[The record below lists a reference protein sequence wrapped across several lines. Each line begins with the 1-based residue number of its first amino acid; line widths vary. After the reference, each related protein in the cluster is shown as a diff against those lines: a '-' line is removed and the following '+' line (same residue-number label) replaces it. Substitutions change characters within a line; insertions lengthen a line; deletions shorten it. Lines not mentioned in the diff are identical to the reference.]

1 MKIASNMQSF
11 LGNDVINLARKHPA
25 LLGLVVLV
33 VGGFA
38 TYAVCYGIGFVCDWL
53 TMEHGLSFI
62 RFASQSPDINDYVFR
77 PLGGMMVI
85 CTLWLAFVICTILY
99 WIVLAISTG
108 LGNWFLRKYC
118 RNKPL

>member
-1 MKIASNMQSF
+1 MKIASIMQSF
-11 LGNDVINLARKHPA
+11 LGNDVINLARKRPA

-33 VGGFA
+33 VGGFS

-53 TMEHGLSFI
+53 TNEHGLSFA
-62 RFASQSPDINDYVFR
+62 RFVSQSPGINDYVFR
-77 PLGGMMVI
+77 PLGGLMVI

-99 WIVLAISTG
+99 WIVLAISTS

-118 RNKPL
+118 RNKV